1 AEKLFGY
8 LQTELAGYKIDK
20 LIPVGFHN
28 TDPEVQK
35 VDIELFAIDKQGK
48 EFPIDI
54 TRSNFETAQGR
65 FQSIGIRDITE
76 QKRAA
81 EILRERSERYKN
93 SFEYAAIGMWLGDKD
108 GTIREANPSLCKM
121 IGYSESEL
129 IGRNYKEFTHPDDA
143 EISNKYHQKLF
154 SGEIDNYRLV
164 KHYLHKDGHYI
175 WADVS
180 VALVRTKDG
189 IPDYDIVHVIDVT
202 KEKAI
207 SEELSYHASH
217 DALTDLVNR
226 REFERRTE
234 RLLSNIKLDKLE
246 HALCYM
252 DLDRFK
258 LVNDTCGY
266 VAGDELL
273 RQLSAVLKK
282 AVRKRDTLAR
292 LGGDEFGVLMEHCS
306 LDHAHRVS
314 KSLQKEIQDYQF
326 IWEGHSFIVGVSMG
340 LIPITERTDNLTE
353 LLKNA
358 DAACYVAKDAG
369 GNRIHIYHSE
379 DSRAVRRH
387 GDMQWVERLH
397 KALEEDRFCLYAQS
411 IVPLDRSKSTH
422 YEILLRMKDEQGKI
436 VRPDAFLPAAE
447 LYNLMS
453 KIDSFVVEKTFR
465 LLADNPGFCKRVD
478 FCSINLSGQSL
489 AESSF
494 LTFVITQ
501 LDESGIEG
509 NKICFEVTETAAI
522 SNIAMAMKFIS
533 TLKELG
539 CSFALDDFG
548 SGLSSFGYLKNLPV
562 DYLKIDGMFV
572 KNIVDDPIDH
582 AMVKSINEIGHVM
595 GMQTIAEFVENDEIK
610 GMLKE
615 IGVNYAQGYGVDKPQ
630 PFDDLIGRSNN
641 VTNIKNTAS

>member
-1 AEKLFGY
+1 M
-8 LQTELAGYKIDK
+8 
-20 LIPVGFHN
+20 GFHN

-226 REFERRTE
+226 R
-234 RLLSNIKLDKLE
+234 
-246 HALCYM
+246 
-252 DLDRFK
+252 
-258 LVNDTCGY
+258 
-266 VAGDELL
+266 
-273 RQLSAVLKK
+273 
-282 AVRKRDTLAR
+282 
-292 LGGDEFGVLMEHCS
+292 
-306 LDHAHRVS
+306 
-314 KSLQKEIQDYQF
+314 
-326 IWEGHSFIVGVSMG
+326 
-340 LIPITERTDNLTE
+340 
-353 LLKNA
+353 
-358 DAACYVAKDAG
+358 
-369 GNRIHIYHSE
+369 
-379 DSRAVRRH
+379 
-387 GDMQWVERLH
+387 
-397 KALEEDRFCLYAQS
+397 
-411 IVPLDRSKSTH
+411 
-422 YEILLRMKDEQGKI
+422 
-436 VRPDAFLPAAE
+436 
-447 LYNLMS
+447 
-453 KIDSFVVEKTFR
+453 
-465 LLADNPGFCKRVD
+465 
-478 FCSINLSGQSL
+478 
-489 AESSF
+489 
-494 LTFVITQ
+494 
-501 LDESGIEG
+501 
-509 NKICFEVTETAAI
+509 
-522 SNIAMAMKFIS
+522 
-533 TLKELG
+533 
-539 CSFALDDFG
+539 
-548 SGLSSFGYLKNLPV
+548 
-562 DYLKIDGMFV
+562 
-572 KNIVDDPIDH
+572 
-582 AMVKSINEIGHVM
+582 
-595 GMQTIAEFVENDEIK
+595 
-610 GMLKE
+610 
-615 IGVNYAQGYGVDKPQ
+615 
-630 PFDDLIGRSNN
+630 
-641 VTNIKNTAS
+641 

>member
-1 AEKLFGY
+1 
-8 LQTELAGYKIDK
+8 
-20 LIPVGFHN
+20 VGFHN